1 MMKKV
6 KTVANKRA
14 NGEGSINKYIVKGVQ
29 KGWRA
34 SILVGKDENG
44 KNVRKQF
51 YGKTQKEVKQKLD
64 EFKSQI
70 SLGALPTDD
79 KLTLEQWYY
88 TWLFDYRKKDL
99 KPKSFEKYEGIYR
112 NYIKDTS
119 IGKIKLKDLRATHLQ
134 QYYNKLLDIDKKAI
148 STIKGLNTRLKPCLT
163 EAEKQGYIQ
172 KNYCKMVTL
181 PKENKVKEIK
191 VLTPEQQQSFIAAI
205 NGHELEMLFLVA
217 LSTGLRLGEILGL
230 KWCDIDFNSGN
241 LTVNRTLQRVTEI
254 SRDGNRESKV
264 IEQLPKTKNSIRTVP
279 IPKNILSKLKD
290 HKLEQSKNRLKLGE
304 LYFNN
309 DYVFCNNLGY
319 PIDDKRPARNLK
331 SILTKINI
339 EPIKFHGLRHTYATR
354 LFEANVP
361 PKTVQV
367 LMGHYD
373 ISITLDIYTHVMED
387 TKLEAVDKLNDIFAL

>member
-1 MMKKV
+1 M
-6 KTVANKRA
+6 ANKRA
-14 NGEGSINKYIVKGVQ
+14 NGEGSIGKWIVKGVQ

-34 SILVGKDENG
+34 SISVGKDENG
-44 KNVRKQF
+44 KNIRKQF
-51 YGKTQKEVKQKLD
+51 YGKTQKEVKQKLE
-64 EFKSQI
+64 EFKKQI

-79 KLTLEQWYY
+79 KITLEQWYY
-88 TWLFDYRKKDL
+88 TWLFDYRIKDL

-119 IGKIKLKDLRATHLQ
+119 LGKIKLKDLRATHLQ
-134 QYYNKLLDIDKKAI
+134 QHYNKLLDVDKKAV
-148 STIKGLNTRLKPCLT
+148 STIKGLNTRLKPCLA

-181 PKENKVKEIK
+181 PKDNTTKEIK
-191 VLTPEQQQSFIAAI
+191 VLTRNQQQEFIQAI
-205 NGHELEMLFLVA
+205 KGHELEVLFLVA

-230 KWCDIDFNSGN
+230 KWCDIDFNSGA
-241 LTVNRTLQRVTEI
+241 LTVNRTLQRVTKI
-254 SRDGNRESKV
+254 DRDGNRESKI

-279 IPKNILSKLKD
+279 IPQNILSRLKD
-290 HKLEQSKNRLKLGE
+290 HKLEQNKNRLKIGE
-304 LYFNN
+304 AYLNN
-309 DYVFCNNLGY
+309 DYIFCNNLGY

-331 SILTKINI
+331 SILTKLNI

-373 ISITLDIYTHVMED
+373 ISITLDIYTHVMEN
-387 TKLEAVDKLNDIFAL
+387 TKLEAIERLNEIFIL

>member
-1 MMKKV
+1 M
-6 KTVANKRA
+6 ANKRA
-14 NGEGSINKYIVKGVQ
+14 NGEGSINKYIVNGVQ

-34 SILVGKDENG
+34 SISAGRDKNG
-44 KNVRKQF
+44 KVIRKQF
-51 YGKTQKEVKQKLD
+51 YGRTQKEVKEKLED
-64 EFKSQI
+64 FKKQL

-79 KLTLEQWYY
+79 KITLEQWYY
-88 TWLFDYRKKDL
+88 TWLFDYRIKDL

-112 NYIKDTS
+112 NYIKDTTL
-119 IGKIKLKDLRATHLQ
+119 GKIKLKDLRATHMQ
-134 QYYNKLLDIDKKAI
+134 QYYNKLLDDNKKPV
-148 STIKGLNTRLKPCLT
+148 STIKGLNTRLKPCLA

-181 PKENKVKEIK
+181 PKDNSTKEIK
-191 VLTPEQQQSFIAAI
+191 VLTPSQQKLFIEAI
-205 NGHELEMLFLVA
+205 KGHNLEILFLVA
-217 LSTGLRLGEILGL
+217 LGTGLRLGELLGL
-230 KWCDIDFNSGN
+230 KWSDIDFTNGT

-264 IEQLPKTKNSIRTVP
+264 IEQFPKTKNSIRTIP
-279 IPKNILSKLKD
+279 IPQNILSKLKD
-290 HKLEQSKNRLKLGE
+290 HKINQNKDKLKLGE
-304 LYFNN
+304 VYFNN
-309 DYVFCNNLGY
+309 DYVFCDNLGY

-339 EPIKFHGLRHTYATR
+339 DPIKFHGLRHTYATR

-373 ISITLDIYTHVMED
+373 ISITLDIYTHVMEN
-387 TKLEAVDKLNDIFAL
+387 TKLEAVEKLNEIFTL

>member
-1 MMKKV
+1 M
-6 KTVANKRA
+6 ANKRA

-34 SILVGKDENG
+34 SILVGKDESG
-44 KNVRKQF
+44 KNIRKQF
-51 YGKTQKEVKQKLD
+51 YGKTQKEVKQKLE
-64 EFKSQI
+64 EFKGQI
-70 SLGALPTDD
+70 NLGALPTDD

-119 IGKIKLKDLRATHLQ
+119 LGKIKLKDLRATHLQ
-134 QYYNKLLDIDKKAI
+134 QYYNKLLDIDKKAV
-148 STIKGLNTRLKPCLT
+148 STVKGLNTRLKPCLS

-191 VLTPEQQQSFIAAI
+191 VLTPEQQQSFINAI
-205 NGHELEMLFLVA
+205 KGHELEMLFLVA

-290 HKLEQSKNRLKLGE
+290 HKLEQSKNRLKLGK

-331 SILTKINI
+331 SILTKLSI

-373 ISITLDIYTHVMED
+373 ISITMDVYTTVMPEK
-387 TKLEAVDKLNDIFAL
+387 KLEAVEKLNDIFAL

>member
-1 MMKKV
+1 M
-6 KTVANKRA
+6 ANKRA
-14 NGEGSINKYIVKGVQ
+14 NGEGSINKYIVNGIQ

-34 SILVGKDENG
+34 SILAGKDENG
-44 KNVRKQF
+44 KNIRKQF

-148 STIKGLNTRLKPCLT
+148 STIKGLNARLKPCLT

-339 EPIKFHGLRHTYATR
+339 DPIKFHGLRHTYATR

-373 ISITLDIYTHVMED
+373 ISITMDIYTHVMED
-387 TKLEAVDKLNDIFAL
+387 TKLEAVDKLNDIFIL

>member
-1 MMKKV
+1 M
-6 KTVANKRA
+6 ANKRA
-14 NGEGSINKYIVKGVQ
+14 NGEGSINKYIVNGVN

-34 SILVGKDENG
+34 SISAGRDENG
-44 KNVRKQF
+44 KLIRKQF
-51 YGKTQKEVKQKLD
+51 YGKTQKEVKLKL
-64 EFKSQI
+64 EEYKKQI
-70 SLGALPTDD
+70 NLGLLPTDD
-79 KLTLEQWYY
+79 KLNLEQWYY
-88 TWLFDYRKKDL
+88 TWLFDYRIKDL

-119 IGKIKLKDLRATHLQ
+119 LGKIKLKDLRATHLQ
-134 QYYNKLLDIDKKAI
+134 QYYNKLLDIEKKAA
-148 STIKGLNTRLKPCLT
+148 STIKGLNTRLKPCLA

-181 PKENKVKEIK
+181 PKDNTTKEIK
-191 VLTPEQQQSFIAAI
+191 VLTPIQQQSFITAI
-205 NGHELEMLFLVA
+205 KGHELEVLFLIA

-230 KWCDIDFNSGN
+230 KWSDIDFNSGT

-254 SRDGNRESKV
+254 DRDGNREGKI

-279 IPKNILSKLKD
+279 IPQNILSRLKD
-290 HKLEQSKNRLKLGE
+290 HRVEQNKNRLKLGE
-304 LYFNN
+304 AYLNN

-331 SILTKINI
+331 SILTKLNI

-373 ISITLDIYTHVMED
+373 ISITMDIYTHVMED
-387 TKLEAVDKLNDIFAL
+387 TKLEAVEKLNEIFAL